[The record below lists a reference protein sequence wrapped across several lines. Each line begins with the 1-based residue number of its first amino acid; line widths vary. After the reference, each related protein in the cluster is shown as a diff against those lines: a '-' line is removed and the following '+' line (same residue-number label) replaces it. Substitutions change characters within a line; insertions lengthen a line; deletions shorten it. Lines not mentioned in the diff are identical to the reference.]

1 MKAVVSHCDEIRY
14 PVAMSDD
21 QKQSVDLRA
30 TMRATRPWWIVPI
43 VVLFILALVLVF
55 TDVAPLRNFAYT
67 VF

>member
-1 MKAVVSHCDEIRY
+1 
-14 PVAMSDD
+14 MSDD